1 MAVKNVVILYGD
13 DAQMEEIIKS
23 HLFRGEQEAKIS
35 KTFSNKGYTL
45 NFNTDLQ
52 LRDHFLKSISTE
64 YPKVKIN
71 YYCYIEGRDILLL
84 YKKFQAG
91 DSVDTCSWGNMKNN
105 SEKGENFAKRFFS
118 RVYPWKYENYFEKE
132 ISQES

>member
-1 MAVKNVVILYGD
+1 MAVKNVVILYGNEE
-13 DAQMEEIIKS
+13 QIEEIIKT
-23 HLFRGEQEAKIS
+23 HVFTCNGDAKWHKS
-35 KTFSNKGYTL
+35 FSNRGYTL
-45 NFNTDLQ
+45 NFNTDFQ
-52 LRDHFLKSISTE
+52 LRDNFLKSISAE

-71 YYCYIEGRDILLL
+71 SYCYIEGRDILLS

-91 DSVDTCSWGNMKNN
+91 ESVDSCSWGNREMN